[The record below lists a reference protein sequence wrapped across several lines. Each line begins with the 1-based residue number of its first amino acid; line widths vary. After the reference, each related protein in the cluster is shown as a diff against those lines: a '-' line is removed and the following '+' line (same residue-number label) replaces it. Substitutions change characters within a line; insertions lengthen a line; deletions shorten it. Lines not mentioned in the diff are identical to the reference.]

1 MPRWRFPRN
10 SAAAVATTDD
20 SSESPAMEEKYH
32 FNPVGRY
39 LEKNAFYRKE
49 TNRHQQAFCLLC
61 KFSLFGK
68 PWKGLNLSRSLVDL
82 NFLQIQKKVLGIVT
96 VWIIEVEMV

>member
-1 MPRWRFPRN
+1 
-10 SAAAVATTDD
+10 
-20 SSESPAMEEKYH
+20 
-32 FNPVGRY
+32 
-39 LEKNAFYRKE
+39 
-49 TNRHQQAFCLLC
+49 LLC

-96 VWIIEVEMV
+96 VWIIKVEIV